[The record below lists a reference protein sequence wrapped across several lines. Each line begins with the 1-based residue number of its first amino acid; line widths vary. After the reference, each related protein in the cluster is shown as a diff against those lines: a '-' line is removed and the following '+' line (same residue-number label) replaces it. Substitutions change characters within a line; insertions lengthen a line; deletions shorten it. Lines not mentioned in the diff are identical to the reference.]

1 MSTQTVGAKSGTAAP
16 ADTAAHS
23 AVKARLLYLDNLR
36 TAAITLVVLGH
47 MAVSYG
53 AAGDWYIQGE
63 GQTSPAAQILMLPLM
78 AIGASFMMGLLF
90 LVAGYFTPRSYDRKG
105 PGSFLLDRLKRLG
118 IPLIL
123 FAVVINPL
131 CEYLVQAQAGEYQ
144 GSYWSFIPPYVRNL
158 DSSGFG
164 VTWFLEALLIFSIF
178 YALWRLLTQPRP
190 GEAGSDHRG
199 SSGQTASE
207 RPERPETL
215 TPGRAAVPS
224 NLMIALFALAL
235 GLATFLVRIWA
246 PVNKYF
252 EPEHLE
258 FAHFPQYIALF
269 AVGAVAYR
277 RNWLTAFSDA
287 QARLWRWVALVF
299 VLLLPVLVVAA
310 GALSGQLDERGAG
323 GFNWLSLAYSVW
335 EGFMCL
341 AMVITVLAWFRKRFN
356 HQGRLARAMSESSF
370 AVYVLHPIIIVP
382 LALAL
387 SGVQINPTLMFLLAA
402 SLAVALCYIFAYY
415 FRKLPLVRNIF

>member
-1 MSTQTVGAKSGTAAP
+1 MSTNTVGARSVAAEPAAVEAQSG
-16 ADTAAHS
+16 
-23 AVKARLLYLDNLR
+23 VKARLLYLDNLR
-36 TAAITLVVLGH
+36 TTAITLVVLGH
-47 MAVSYG
+47 VAVSYG
-53 AAGDWYIQGE
+53 AAGDWYIHGA
-63 GQTSPAAQILMLPLM
+63 GQTSPVAQILMLPLM

-90 LVAGYFTPRSYDRKG
+90 LIAGYFTPRSYDRKG
-105 PGSFLLDRLKRLG
+105 AGPFLVDRLKRLG

-131 CEYLVQAQAGEYQ
+131 CEYLVQAHAGEYQ
-144 GSYWSFIPPYVRNL
+144 GSYWSFIPPYIRNL

-164 VTWFLEALLIFSIF
+164 VTWFIEALLIFSIF
-178 YALWRLLTQPRP
+178 YALWRLLTRSGHEKAEP
-190 GEAGSDHRG
+190 DHPG
-199 SSGQTASE
+199 SSGQTV
-207 RPERPETL
+207 
-215 TPGRAAVPS
+215 GVPS
-224 NLMIALFALAL
+224 NLMIALFALVL

-269 AVGAVAYR
+269 AVGTVTYR

-287 QARLWRWVALVF
+287 QARLWRWAALVLI
-299 VLLLPVLVVAA
+299 LLLPVLVVAA

-323 GFNWLSLAYSVW
+323 GFNWLSLAYSIW

-356 HQGRLARAMSESSF
+356 RQGRLARAMSESSF

-387 SGVQINPTLMFLLAA
+387 SGIRINSTIMFLLAA
-402 SLAVALCYIFAYY
+402 PLAVALCYIIAYY

>member
-1 MSTQTVGAKSGTAAP
+1 MSTNMAGARSVAAEPAAVGAHSGVKS
-16 ADTAAHS
+16 
-23 AVKARLLYLDNLR
+23 RLLYLDNLR
-36 TAAITLVVLGH
+36 TTAITLVVLGH
-47 MAVSYG
+47 VAVSYG
-53 AAGDWYIQGE
+53 AAGDWYYHGE
-63 GQTSPAAQILMLPLM
+63 GQVSVAAQLLMLPLM

-90 LVAGYFTPRSYDRKG
+90 LVAGYFTPRSYDRKA
-105 PGSFLLDRLKRLG
+105 PGSFLVDRLKRLG
-118 IPLIL
+118 IPLLI
-123 FAVVINPL
+123 FAIVINPL
-131 CEYLVQAQAGEYQ
+131 NEYLVMAHSGEYQ

-178 YALWRLLTQPRP
+178 YALWRLLTQSSPRRNAP
-190 GEAGSDHRG
+190 DGGE
-199 SSGQTASE
+199 
-207 RPERPETL
+207 
-215 TPGRAAVPS
+215 VPS
-224 NLMIALFALAL
+224 NLNIALFALLL
-235 GLATFLVRIWA
+235 GFATFVVRIWA

-258 FAHFPQYIALF
+258 FAHFPQYIAMF

-287 QARLWRWVALVF
+287 QARLWRWVALIF

-323 GFNWLSLAYSVW
+323 GLNWLSLAYSIW
-335 EGFMCL
+335 EGFMCV

-356 HQGRLARAMSESSF
+356 HQGRLTRAMSESSF

-387 SGVQINPTLMFLLAA
+387 SGIQINPTSMFLFAA
-402 SLAVALCYIFAYY
+402 PLAVALCYVIAYY
-415 FRKLPLVRNIF
+415 FRKLPLVRSIF

>member
-1 MSTQTVGAKSGTAAP
+1 MSTNMAGARSVAAEPAAVGAHCGVKS
-16 ADTAAHS
+16 
-23 AVKARLLYLDNLR
+23 RLLYLDNLR
-36 TAAITLVVLGH
+36 TTAITLVVLGH
-47 MAVSYG
+47 VAVSYG
-53 AAGDWYIQGE
+53 AAGDWYYHGE
-63 GQTSPAAQILMLPLM
+63 GQASVAAQLLMLPLM

-105 PGSFLLDRLKRLG
+105 PGSFLADRLKRLG
-118 IPLIL
+118 IPLLL
-123 FAVVINPL
+123 FAIVIHPL
-131 CEYLVQAQAGEYQ
+131 CEYLVQAHSGEYR

-158 DSSGFG
+158 DTSGFG

-178 YALWRLLTQPRP
+178 YTVWRLLTQSSPRRD
-190 GEAGSDHRG
+190 ASDRG
-199 SSGQTASE
+199 G
-207 RPERPETL
+207 
-215 TPGRAAVPS
+215 VPS
-224 NLMIALFALAL
+224 NLNIAFFAFLL
-235 GLATFLVRIWA
+235 GFATFIVRIWA

-258 FAHFPQYIALF
+258 FAHFPQYVAMF
-269 AVGAVAYR
+269 VVGAVAFR

-299 VLLLPVLVVAA
+299 ILLLPVLVVAA
-310 GALSGQLDERGAG
+310 GALSGQLDARGAG

-335 EGFMCL
+335 EGFMCV

-387 SGVQINPTLMFLLAA
+387 SGVQINPTLMFLFVAP
-402 SLAVALCYIFAYY
+402 LAVALCYVIAYY
-415 FRKLPLVRNIF
+415 FRKLPLVRSIF